1 MASFSCKQ
9 SGFSLQMPSESLIDF
24 TGGFPEGYHGPDYG
38 ALEGLSTDLFAEMK
52 RALEE
57 RPGVLI
63 TTCSLIHTYR
73 SNLTGL
79 QIKIELTKMVLREL
93 GIAGGHAYTVMGIKG
108 SDEEGS
114 KLPRLIKIRNPW
126 GNSFEWKVKV
136 LNLLQVD
143 QQLSGAVERPAYHGE
158 QFAVNGGE
166 TEAGDGG
173 GRVVDGVRG
182 LRQVLH
188 PPHHLPS
195 RA

>member
-1 MASFSCKQ
+1 
-9 SGFSLQMPSESLIDF
+9 MPVEALVDF
-24 TGGFPEGYHGPDYG
+24 TGGFPEEYKGPMG
-38 ALEGLSTDLFAEMK
+38 GRQALAGLNHDLFAEMK

-79 QIKIELTKMVLREL
+79 QIKIELTKIVLREL

-108 SDEEGS
+108 SGEEGS
-114 KLPRLIKIRNPW
+114 KLPRLVKIRNPW